1 MMKRIANSPYLLF
14 PLGAAVVMALL
25 VGWSLLLSDRLAVNN
40 LYAVFL
46 LLLPVLSAVYCFSG
60 QLRASGGRRVVKW
73 VGSTVLSELVS
84 VIVLFAAMALIP
96 VKARAAYNYPH
107 FYPGTYPGAR
117 EQIAR
122 AGGKAPDETLY
133 TLQGDAVSVAGLWTE
148 RPIVIEFGSVT

>member
-1 MMKRIANSPYLLF
+1 MKRIANNPYLLF
-14 PLGAAVVMALL
+14 PLGAAVSMALL
-25 VGWSLLLSDRLAVNN
+25 VGWSLLLSDRLAANN

-60 QLRASGGRRVVKW
+60 RVRASGGRRVVKW
-73 VGSTVLSELVS
+73 VGSSILSELVS

-107 FYPGTYPGAR
+107 FYPGTYPGAQG
-117 EQIAR
+117 QIAR

-133 TLQGDAVSVAGLWTE
+133 TLQGDAVSLAGLWTE
-148 RPIVIEFGSVT
+148 RPIVVEFGSVT